1 MPRAFAFAALLSAV
15 ASPLFGQ
22 TPSTGTVFAGAQAF
36 ASIEKVGAT
45 AGFGVPWP
53 DQGGTVAGGGLGLGI
68 QLTPSISARLEWSA
82 TDTLKSSS
90 TVGPLPLVTS
100 PLVAMPNGFPHSG
113 TLPFVVDQQYERRRT
128 STTALALLGYRL
140 GGERLGLELLG
151 GLGVVYLDQR
161 ESYDVRILGASLVP
175 STDYRTAAYR
185 AVAAVGADVPVALT
199 RHASL
204 VPSVRAWA
212 VDGGLTLR
220 PGVGVRWTF

>member
-1 MPRAFAFAALLSAV
+1 PA
-15 ASPLFGQ
+15 P
-22 TPSTGTVFAGAQAF
+22 TTGTVFAGVQAYG
-36 ASIEKVGAT
+36 SIEKVGGS

-53 DQGGTVAGGGLGLGI
+53 DQSGAVAGGGLGLGI
-68 QLTPSISARLEWSA
+68 QLTPAVSARIEWSA
-82 TDTLKSSS
+82 TDTLTSSS
-90 TVGPLPLVTS
+90 MAGPLPLAS
-100 PLVAMPNGFPHSG
+100 FSLVAMPNGFPQTG
-113 TLPFVVDQQYERRRT
+113 TLPLVVDQQSERRRT

-140 GGERLGLELLG
+140 GGERLALELLG
-151 GLGVVYLDQR
+151 GLGIVYLDQR

-175 STDYRTAAYR
+175 STEYRTAAYR